1 MADERTRY
9 SDAELE
15 EFKQLIL
22 KKLENA
28 RADYELLR
36 ATITH
41 TGKSPAPNPRTVP
54 RNAPSGRRNRKR
66 FTFGWTFFRIL
77 RASGCDFPYLIP
89 EKNVIFTECMPGSA
103 YWY

>member
-41 TGKSPAPNPRTVP
+41 TADNDTEDTSPTFKVLAIWKW
-54 RNAPSGRRNRKR
+54 PSCVLKIRLTASVKP
-66 FTFGWTFFRIL
+66 
-77 RASGCDFPYLIP
+77 RASSFPR
-89 EKNVIFTECMPGSA
+89 SA
-103 YWY
+103 

>member
-28 RADYELLR
+28 RADYELHGRYLADVQGPRRGRSDSLERGERTLGGAPDEVHTQSGNGAR
-36 ATITH
+36 AY
-41 TGKSPAPNPRTVP
+41 R
-54 RNAPSGRRNRKR
+54 
-66 FTFGWTFFRIL
+66 
-77 RASGCDFPYLIP
+77 
-89 EKNVIFTECMPGSA
+89 E
-103 YWY
+103 

>member
-36 ATITH
+36 ATITQI
-41 TGKSPAPNPRTVP
+41 G
-54 RNAPSGRRNRKR
+54 
-66 FTFGWTFFRIL
+66 
-77 RASGCDFPYLIP
+77 RASCR
-89 EKNVIFTECMPGSA
+89 ERV
-103 YWY
+103 

>member
-1 MADERTRY
+1 MAEAEKTRY

-22 KKLENA
+22 KKLETA

-41 TGKSPAPNPRTVP
+41 TASNDTEDSLLSFLVLVVEA
-54 RNAPSGRRNRKR
+54 
-66 FTFGWTFFRIL
+66 FTFF
-77 RASGCDFPYLIP
+77 
-89 EKNVIFTECMPGSA
+89 
-103 YWY
+103 

>member
-41 TGKSPAPNPRTVP
+41 TADKTRKIPR
-54 RNAPSGRRNRKR
+54 RRSRSSKRARQLSRKR
-66 FTFGWTFFRIL
+66 
-77 RASGCDFPYLIP
+77 RADAWQR
-89 EKNVIFTECMPGSA
+89 TR
-103 YWY
+103 

>member
-15 EFKQLIL
+15 EFRQLIL

-41 TGKSPAPNPRTVP
+41 TADNDTKTH
-54 RNAPSGRRNRKR
+54 RRRSRCWRRALQLFPKRKAVVWLPIR
-66 FTFGWTFFRIL
+66 
-77 RASGCDFPYLIP
+77 
-89 EKNVIFTECMPGSA
+89 
-103 YWY
+103 

>member
-41 TGKSPAPNPRTVP
+41 TACPAIFP
-54 RNAPSGRRNRKR
+54 PSG
-66 FTFGWTFFRIL
+66 I
-77 RASGCDFPYLIP
+77 
-89 EKNVIFTECMPGSA
+89 VPGP
-103 YWY
+103 

>member
-41 TGKSPAPNPRTVP
+41 TADNDTEDTSPTFKVSKRAQR
-54 RNAPSGRRNRKR
+54 PSRKR
-66 FTFGWTFFRIL
+66 
-77 RASGCDFPYLIP
+77 RAD
-89 EKNVIFTECMPGSA
+89 VWRHTR
-103 YWY
+103 

>member
-36 ATITH
+36 AARRIAAVEADA
-41 TGKSPAPNPRTVP
+41 SRT
-54 RNAPSGRRNRKR
+54 ANR
-66 FTFGWTFFRIL
+66 
-77 RASGCDFPYLIP
+77 
-89 EKNVIFTECMPGSA
+89 
-103 YWY
+103 

>member
-41 TGKSPAPNPRTVP
+41 TADNDTEDTSPKSSKRAQR
-54 RNAPSGRRNRKR
+54 PSRKR
-66 FTFGWTFFRIL
+66 
-77 RASGCDFPYLIP
+77 RAD
-89 EKNVIFTECMPGSA
+89 VWRHTR
-103 YWY
+103 

>member
-36 ATITH
+36 ATIT
-41 TGKSPAPNPRTVP
+41 TRRIPPRRSKSSKRAQR
-54 RNAPSGRRNRKR
+54 PSRKR
-66 FTFGWTFFRIL
+66 
-77 RASGCDFPYLIP
+77 RAD
-89 EKNVIFTECMPGSA
+89 VWRHTR
-103 YWY
+103 

>member
-28 RADYELLR
+28 RADYERSRSSKR
-36 ATITH
+36 AQRL
-41 TGKSPAPNPRTVP
+41 S
-54 RNAPSGRRNRKR
+54 RKR
-66 FTFGWTFFRIL
+66 
-77 RASGCDFPYLIP
+77 RADAWRR
-89 EKNVIFTECMPGSA
+89 TR
-103 YWY
+103 

>member
-36 ATITH
+36 ATIICRV
-41 TGKSPAPNPRTVP
+41 GD
-54 RNAPSGRRNRKR
+54 SGAQQLIVRA
-66 FTFGWTFFRIL
+66 RIL
-77 RASGCDFPYLIP
+77 KLFQDELLELLEFGVAVSGSFVCHSRLLLVGF
-89 EKNVIFTECMPGSA
+89 M
-103 YWY
+103 

>member
-36 ATITH
+36 IPPRRS
-41 TGKSPAPNPRTVP
+41 KSSKRAQR
-54 RNAPSGRRNRKR
+54 PSRKR
-66 FTFGWTFFRIL
+66 
-77 RASGCDFPYLIP
+77 RAD
-89 EKNVIFTECMPGSA
+89 VWRHTR
-103 YWY
+103 

>member
-41 TGKSPAPNPRTVP
+41 TASQKRRADAWQRT
-54 RNAPSGRRNRKR
+54 R
-66 FTFGWTFFRIL
+66 
-77 RASGCDFPYLIP
+77 
-89 EKNVIFTECMPGSA
+89 
-103 YWY
+103 

>member
-1 MADERTRY
+1 MAEAEKTRY

-22 KKLENA
+22 KKLETA

-41 TGKSPAPNPRTVP
+41 TASNDTEDTSPTFRCW
-54 RNAPSGRRNRKR
+54 RREPLRSPKR
-66 FTFGWTFFRIL
+66 
-77 RASGCDFPYLIP
+77 RAAAWQPI
-89 EKNVIFTECMPGSA
+89 K
-103 YWY
+103 

>member
-1 MADERTRY
+1 MAEAEKTRY

-22 KKLENA
+22 KKLETA

-41 TGKSPAPNPRTVP
+41 T
-54 RNAPSGRRNRKR
+54 
-66 FTFGWTFFRIL
+66 
-77 RASGCDFPYLIP
+77 ASKVTEDTLSLIHISEP
-89 EKNVIFTECMPGSA
+89 TRH
-103 YWY
+103 

>member
-1 MADERTRY
+1 MAEAEKTRY

-22 KKLENA
+22 KKLETA

-41 TGKSPAPNPRTVP
+41 TASNDTEDTSPPCSDLHPARSSST
-54 RNAPSGRRNRKR
+54 S
-66 FTFGWTFFRIL
+66 
-77 RASGCDFPYLIP
+77 
-89 EKNVIFTECMPGSA
+89 
-103 YWY
+103 